1 MNNNASATKKGKTQK
16 RYEYMHIVLSV
27 CMNEPAQKC
36 TVLYLY
42 RILGCHEANLI
53 VARLKLFLNLLN
65 GVK

>member
-16 RYEYMHIVLSV
+16 RYAYMHIVLSV

>member
-1 MNNNASATKKGKTQK
+1 MLRQLKREKLRKG
-16 RYEYMHIVLSV
+16 MHTCIIIVLSV

-53 VARLKLFLNLLN
+53 VARLKLFINLLN
-65 GVK
+65 DVK

>member
-1 MNNNASATKKGKTQK
+1 
-16 RYEYMHIVLSV
+16 MHIVLSV

-53 VARLKLFLNLLN
+53 VARLELFLNLLN